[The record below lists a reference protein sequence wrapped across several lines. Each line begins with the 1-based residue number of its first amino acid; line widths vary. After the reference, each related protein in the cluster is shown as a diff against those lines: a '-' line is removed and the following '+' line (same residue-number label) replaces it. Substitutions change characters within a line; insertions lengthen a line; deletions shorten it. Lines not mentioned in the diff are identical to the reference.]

1 MGAGSLLV
9 CYYHL
14 NVQDEYQDRF
24 LLMALVASMAIGVLT
39 GQSFVTMALTT
50 LPWAL
55 YFSLALSDCYH
66 LGSKLRRRTKMQA
79 TSDTEKY
86 QLCESIEA

>member
-39 GQSFVTMALTT
+39 G